1 MRHDARTRR
10 PAVRGSAG
18 PGRPGVG
25 RPAGRPGRGGYEKRP
40 PREKYVPQDVTPNRT
55 KVEVEDDDKPLYSK
69 IEID

>member
-1 MRHDARTRR
+1 ME
-10 PAVRGSAG
+10 AG
-18 PGRPGVG
+18 AAEA
-25 RPAGRPGRGGYEKRP
+25 AGRAAGGYEKRP